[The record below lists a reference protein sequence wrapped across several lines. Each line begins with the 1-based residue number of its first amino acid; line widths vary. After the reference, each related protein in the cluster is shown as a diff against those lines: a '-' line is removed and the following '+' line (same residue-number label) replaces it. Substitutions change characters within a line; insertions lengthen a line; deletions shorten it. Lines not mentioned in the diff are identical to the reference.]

1 MKMKPRIVGTIA
13 LFFAMTLN
21 GSVMARQLDQYEQQV
36 ETQLQGAIKAAKG
49 DGYQLLFPRNV
60 GKLRRRTEAFKTVL
74 LDPKREYIFIAVCD
88 KNCNEVNLIIK
99 DMDGNKIVSDA
110 TDTPISVINFKPPAE
125 ERYKV
130 TVRMEQCSAP
140 SCNYGMGV
148 FAKR

>member
-1 MKMKPRIVGTIA
+1 MKIKPQIVGVVA
-13 LFFAMTLN
+13 LFFGITLN
-21 GSVMARQLDQYEQQV
+21 GSVMARQLDQYELQV
-36 ETQLQGAIKAAKG
+36 ENQLQGAIKTAKV

-88 KNCNEVNLIIK
+88 KNCNEVNLIVK
-99 DMDGNKIVSDA
+99 DMEGNKITSDA
-110 TDTPISVINFKPPAE
+110 TDTPISVVNFKPPTE
-125 ERYKV
+125 DRYQV
-130 TVRMEQCSAP
+130 TVRMEKCSAP